1 MYFFT
6 SDLLFPLQVVLD
18 LQLILLL
25 LIGFICVRSSSW
37 TNYNSYSY
45 VEIVCI
51 YDLIMIFI
59 FYIVY
64 IFRAYRKL
72 TCISWPLAEF
82 LHYLI
87 GTILLL
93 IASIVAV
100 AKSSNS
106 AGLVAGA
113 VFGFLAT
120 FMCFLSIWLSYKV
133 SCNTQSSGK
142 ISINQFDQPALC
154 CPFSLHYL
162 VHRQIH
168 YIIFSDYNLFMF
180 II

>member
-1 MYFFT
+1 MAE
-6 SDLLFPLQVVLD
+6 SEEELKSLLMK
-18 LQLILLL
+18 LLL
-25 LIGFICVRSSSW
+25 LIGFICVRSSQW
-37 TNYNSYSY
+37 TNHNAYSY
-45 VEIVCI
+45 FEIVCI

-59 FYIVY
+59 FYIIY

-120 FMCFLSIWLSYKV
+120 FICFLSIWLSYKV
-133 SCNTQSSGK
+133 SCNTQSAEWWNGQMRDKFPRNGASQVVQGGGNPQA
-142 ISINQFDQPALC
+142 STSHL
-154 CPFSLHYL
+154 SLEEQL
-162 VHRQIH
+162 
-168 YIIFSDYNLFMF
+168 SDWSSR
-180 II
+180 

>member
-1 MYFFT
+1 M
-6 SDLLFPLQVVLD
+6 V
-18 LQLILLL
+18 LLL
-25 LIGFICVRSSSW
+25 LIGFICVRSSPW

-113 VFGFLAT
+113 MLP
-120 FMCFLSIWLSYKV
+120 CEY
-133 SCNTQSSGK
+133 
-142 ISINQFDQPALC
+142 
-154 CPFSLHYL
+154 FSTSKCAHLLREELRKTCMMEWYTEI
-162 VHRQIH
+162 Q
-168 YIIFSDYNLFMF
+168 
-180 II
+180 